1 MKTEMKSSLKLF
13 MRPFL
18 VVLGFMLLYALVH
31 AVLGFYGEKDSASIS
46 QNLEKTEIERQNS
59 ALSPKQEEANTTTT
73 ATEENPTK
81 DSPLPLETATQK
93 QENKQ
98 EIKQE
103 TKQENKQ
110 ETKQENKQE
119 TKQENKQETKQE
131 NKQETKQENK
141 QETKQEQE
149 KENEPKQNSASSVQN
164 NQKTPTTPTIGKKPL
179 EYKVAV
185 SGVNVRAFPS
195 TKGKILG
202 SLAKD
207 KSVKVLEIQNDWAKI
222 EFSNETKGYVF
233 LKLLKKAE

>member
-13 MRPFL
+13 MWPFL

-31 AVLGFYGEKDSASIS
+31 VALGFYAKKDNASIS

-81 DSPLPLETATQK
+81 DPPLPLETATQK
-93 QENKQ
+93 QEIKQ

-103 TKQENKQ
+103 T
-110 ETKQENKQE
+110 
-119 TKQENKQETKQE
+119 
-131 NKQETKQENK
+131 K

-149 KENEPKQNSASSVQN
+149 KENESKQNSASPTQN

-195 TKGKILG
+195 TKSKILG
-202 SLAKD
+202 SLAKN

>member
-1 MKTEMKSSLKLF
+1 MVGMKTEMKSSLKLF

-31 AVLGFYGEKDSASIS
+31 AVLGFYAKKDSASIS
-46 QNLEKTEIERQNS
+46 QNLEKTEMERQNS
-59 ALSPKQEEANTTTT
+59 TLSPKQEETNTTTT

-81 DSPLPLETATQK
+81 DPPLPLETPTQ
-93 QENKQ
+93 
-98 EIKQE
+98 
-103 TKQENKQ
+103 
-110 ETKQENKQE
+110 
-119 TKQENKQETKQE
+119 
-131 NKQETKQENK
+131 KQENK

-149 KENEPKQNSASSVQN
+149 KENESKQNSASPIQN

-202 SLAKD
+202 LLLKN
-207 KSVKVLEIQNDWAKI
+207 KSVKVLEIQNDWAEI
-222 EFSNETKGYVF
+222 EFSNKTKGYVF

>member
-13 MRPFL
+13 MRPLL
-18 VVLGFMLLYALVH
+18 VVLAFMLLYALAH
-31 AVLGFYGEKDSASIS
+31 AALGFYAKKDSAPI
-46 QNLEKTEIERQNS
+46 NPNIEKTETESQNS

-81 DSPLPLETATQK
+81 DPPLPLETAAQE
-93 QENKQ
+93 QEN
-98 EIKQE
+98 
-103 TKQENKQ
+103 
-110 ETKQENKQE
+110 
-119 TKQENKQETKQE
+119 
-131 NKQETKQENK
+131 
-141 QETKQEQE
+141 KQEQE
-149 KENEPKQNSASSVQN
+149 KENELKQNSASPTQN
-164 NQKTPTTPTIGKKPL
+164 NQKTPTTPLMGKKPL

-202 SLAKD
+202 LLLKN

-222 EFSNETKGYVF
+222 EFSNKTKGYVF

>member
-13 MRPFL
+13 AQPLL

-31 AVLGFYGEKDSASIS
+31 AALGFYVKKDSAPIS
-46 QNLEKTEIERQNS
+46 PNAEKTETERQNS

-73 ATEENPTK
+73 ATEQSPTK
-81 DSPLPLETATQK
+81 DTAPPLETATQEK
-93 QENKQ
+93 
-98 EIKQE
+98 E
-103 TKQENKQ
+103 T
-110 ETKQENKQE
+110 
-119 TKQENKQETKQE
+119 
-131 NKQETKQENK
+131 K

-149 KENEPKQNSASSVQN
+149 KENEPKQDSVSPIQN
-164 NQKTPTTPTIGKKPL
+164 NQKTPTTPLMGKKPL

-202 SLAKD
+202 LLLKN
-207 KSVKVLEIQNDWAKI
+207 KSVKVLEIQNDWAEI
-222 EFSNETKGYVF
+222 EFSNKTKGYVF

>member
-1 MKTEMKSSLKLF
+1 M
-13 MRPFL
+13 
-18 VVLGFMLLYALVH
+18 LYALAH
-31 AVLGFYGEKDSASIS
+31 AALGFYGEKDSASIS

-59 ALSPKQEEANTTTT
+59 ALSPKQEEVNTTTT

-81 DSPLPLETATQK
+81 DPPLPLETATQ
-93 QENKQ
+93 
-98 EIKQE
+98 
-103 TKQENKQ
+103 
-110 ETKQENKQE
+110 
-119 TKQENKQETKQE
+119 
-131 NKQETKQENK
+131 KQENK

-149 KENEPKQNSASSVQN
+149 KENEPKQTSASSVQN

>member
-13 MRPFL
+13 VRPFL

-31 AVLGFYGEKDSASIS
+31 AALGFYGEKDSASIS

-59 ALSPKQEEANTTTT
+59 ALSPKQEEANTATT

-81 DSPLPLETATQK
+81 DPPLPLETATQK
-93 QENKQ
+93 QE
-98 EIKQE
+98 
-103 TKQENKQ
+103 T
-110 ETKQENKQE
+110 
-119 TKQENKQETKQE
+119 
-131 NKQETKQENK
+131 K

-149 KENEPKQNSASSVQN
+149 KENESKQNSTSPIQN
-164 NQKTPTTPTIGKKPL
+164 NQKTLSTPIIGKKPL

-202 SLAKD
+202 SLAKN

>member
-1 MKTEMKSSLKLF
+1 MKSSLKLF
-13 MRPFL
+13 VRPFL

-31 AVLGFYGEKDSASIS
+31 VALGFYGEKDSASIS

-81 DSPLPLETATQK
+81 DPPLPLETATQ
-93 QENKQ
+93 
-98 EIKQE
+98 
-103 TKQENKQ
+103 
-110 ETKQENKQE
+110 
-119 TKQENKQETKQE
+119 
-131 NKQETKQENK
+131 KQETKQENK

-149 KENEPKQNSASSVQN
+149 KENEPKQNSVSPIQN
-164 NQKTPTTPTIGKKPL
+164 HQKTLSTPTIGKKPL

>member
-13 MRPFL
+13 MRPSL
-18 VVLGFMLLYALVH
+18 VVLAFMLLYALAH
-31 AVLGFYGEKDSASIS
+31 AVLGFYVKKDSAPIS
-46 QNLEKTEIERQNS
+46 QNLEKTETERQNS
-59 ALSPKQEEANTTTT
+59 ALSPKEEANATTT

-81 DSPLPLETATQK
+81 DTAPPLETAA
-93 QENKQ
+93 QEK
-98 EIKQE
+98 E
-103 TKQENKQ
+103 T
-110 ETKQENKQE
+110 
-119 TKQENKQETKQE
+119 
-131 NKQETKQENK
+131 K

-149 KENEPKQNSASSVQN
+149 KENDSKQDSVSPVQN
-164 NQKTPTTPTIGKKPL
+164 NQKTPTTPTMGKKPL

-202 SLAKD
+202 LLLKN

-222 EFSNETKGYVF
+222 EFSNEKKGYVF

>member
-13 MRPFL
+13 VRPFL

-31 AVLGFYGEKDSASIS
+31 AALGFYGEKDSASIS
-46 QNLEKTEIERQNS
+46 QNLEKTEIERS
-59 ALSPKQEEANTTTT
+59 SVLSPKQEETNTTTT

-81 DSPLPLETATQK
+81 DSPLPLETPTQ
-93 QENKQ
+93 
-98 EIKQE
+98 
-103 TKQENKQ
+103 
-110 ETKQENKQE
+110 
-119 TKQENKQETKQE
+119 
-131 NKQETKQENK
+131 KQENK

-149 KENEPKQNSASSVQN
+149 KENESKQNSASPAQN
-164 NQKTPTTPTIGKKPL
+164 HQKTLSTPTIGKKPL

-185 SGVNVRAFPS
+185 NSVNVRAFPS

>member
-13 MRPFL
+13 VRPFL
-18 VVLGFMLLYALVH
+18 VVLAFMLLYALMH
-31 AVLGFYGEKDSASIS
+31 AMLGFYAKKDSTSIN
-46 QNLEKTEIERQNS
+46 QNLEKSEIERQNS
-59 ALSPKQEEANTTTT
+59 TLSPKQEEANMPPT

-81 DSPLPLETATQK
+81 DPPLPLETAV
-93 QENKQ
+93 QEK
-98 EIKQE
+98 E

-110 ETKQENKQE
+110 ETKQER
-119 TKQENKQETKQE
+119 
-131 NKQETKQENK
+131 
-141 QETKQEQE
+141 E
-149 KENEPKQNSASSVQN
+149 KENEPKQNSASPTQN
-164 NQKTPTTPTIGKKPL
+164 NQKALTTPTMGQKPL

-202 SLAKD
+202 SLAKN

-222 EFSNETKGYVF
+222 EFSNKTKGYVF